1 MLMQLSIELVFIIL
15 VKPLWTA
22 VHVVTNRPES
32 VGRETKINNR
42 KNENLLLC
50 EKYSESLWN

>member
-22 VHVVTNRPES
+22 VHVVTNRTES
-32 VGRETKINNR
+32 VGRQKLKSVTMQKVF
-42 KNENLLLC
+42 
-50 EKYSESLWN
+50 